1 MGNKLIGPETAPGV
15 EFLEKRV
22 ARSDLI
28 KTNGIGVLL
37 DNKMAHK
44 NQNKGIPVL
53 SDYFFD

>member
-1 MGNKLIGPETAPGV
+1 MGTKILGPETAPWV
-15 EFLEKRV
+15 EFPEKRV
-22 ARSDLI
+22 TRSDLI